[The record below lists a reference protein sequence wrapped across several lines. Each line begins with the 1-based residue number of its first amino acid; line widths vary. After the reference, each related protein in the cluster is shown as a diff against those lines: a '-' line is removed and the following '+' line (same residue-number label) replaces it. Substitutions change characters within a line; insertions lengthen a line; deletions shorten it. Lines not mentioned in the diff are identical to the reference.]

1 MMLFDSYTRFCAT
14 IFFALVPALSE
25 ANSSCTKAAK
35 SFNLCKNNGIDQK
48 ILYQNNDTN
57 VDAMLLYY
65 SGGILQNGPNQNEV
79 NTLNYKE
86 NNLNQKDNKDLDYP
100 IQPDTTEDLG
110 SVYDQ
115 IKNKFATLSSID
127 RKNVQKCLRY
137 GSYTGKIDGL
147 WGNQTFQAIKN
158 FRVNSSND
166 SANEKRETSI
176 FAKIKNIFSLKKSCY
191 ALVSKNFKT

>member
-1 MMLFDSYTRFCAT
+1 MFFDSYTSFCAA
-14 IFFALVPALSE
+14 IFFAFVPALSE

-48 ILYQNNDTN
+48 IVYQNNDTN

-115 IKNKFATLSSID
+115 IKNKFATLSNIE

>member
-1 MMLFDSYTRFCAT
+1 MLFDSYTRFCAA
-14 IFFALVPALSE
+14 IFFAFVPALSE

-115 IKNKFATLSSID
+115 IKNKFATLSNID

>member
-1 MMLFDSYTRFCAT
+1 VMLFDSYTRFCAT

-115 IKNKFATLSSID
+115 IKNKFAALSNID

>member
-1 MMLFDSYTRFCAT
+1 MFFDSYTSFCAA
-14 IFFALVPALSE
+14 IFIAFVPALSE

-115 IKNKFATLSSID
+115 IKNKFATLSNID

>member
-115 IKNKFATLSSID
+115 IKNKFAALSNID

>member
-1 MMLFDSYTRFCAT
+1 MLFDSYTRFCAT

-79 NTLNYKE
+79 NTLNYKK
-86 NNLNQKDNKDLDYP
+86 NNLNQKNNEDLDYP
-100 IQPDTTEDLG
+100 VQPETTEDLG

-115 IKNKFATLSSID
+115 IKNKFATLSNIE

>member
-1 MMLFDSYTRFCAT
+1 MLFDSYTRFCAT

-79 NTLNYKE
+79 NTLNYKK
-86 NNLNQKDNKDLDYP
+86 NNLNQKNNKDLDYP
-100 IQPDTTEDLG
+100 VQPDTKEELG

-115 IKNKFATLSSID
+115 IKNKFVTLSNIE

>member
-1 MMLFDSYTRFCAT
+1 MMFFDSYTSFCAA
-14 IFFALVPALSE
+14 IFFAFVPALSE

-48 ILYQNNDTN
+48 IVYQNNDTN

-115 IKNKFATLSSID
+115 IKNKFATLSNIE

-158 FRVNSSND
+158 FRMNSNND
-166 SANEKRETSI
+166 SANENSENSI

>member
-1 MMLFDSYTRFCAT
+1 MLFDSYTRFCAT

-115 IKNKFATLSSID
+115 IKNKFATLSNID

-191 ALVSKNFKT
+191 ALVSKNIKT

>member
-1 MMLFDSYTRFCAT
+1 MMFFDSYTSFCAA
-14 IFFALVPALSE
+14 IFFAFVPALSE

-48 ILYQNNDTN
+48 IVYQNNDTN

-79 NTLNYKE
+79 NTLNYKK
-86 NNLNQKDNKDLDYP
+86 NNLNQKNNEDLDYP
-100 IQPDTTEDLG
+100 VQPETTEDLG

-115 IKNKFATLSSID
+115 IKNKFATLSNIE

>member
-1 MMLFDSYTRFCAT
+1 MLFDSYTRFCAT

-86 NNLNQKDNKDLDYP
+86 NNLNQKDNKDLDYS

-115 IKNKFATLSSID
+115 IKNKFATLSNID

>member
-1 MMLFDSYTRFCAT
+1 MLFDSYTRFCAT

-115 IKNKFATLSSID
+115 IKNKFATLSNID

-158 FRVNSSND
+158 FLVNSSND

>member
-1 MMLFDSYTRFCAT
+1 MLFDSYTRFCAT

-79 NTLNYKE
+79 NTLNYKK
-86 NNLNQKDNKDLDYP
+86 NNLNQKDDKDLDYP

-115 IKNKFATLSSID
+115 IKNKFAALSNID

-158 FRVNSSND
+158 FLVNSSND

>member
-35 SFNLCKNNGIDQK
+35 SFDLCKNNGIDQK

-115 IKNKFATLSSID
+115 IKNKFAALSNID

>member
-1 MMLFDSYTRFCAT
+1 MFFDSYTSFCAA
-14 IFFALVPALSE
+14 IFFAFVPALSE

-79 NTLNYKE
+79 NTLNYKK
-86 NNLNQKDNKDLDYP
+86 NNLNQKNNEDLDYP
-100 IQPDTTEDLG
+100 VQPETTEDLG

-115 IKNKFATLSSID
+115 IKNKFATLSNID

>member
-1 MMLFDSYTRFCAT
+1 MMFFDSYTSFCAA
-14 IFFALVPALSE
+14 IFFAFVPALSE

-48 ILYQNNDTN
+48 IVYQNNDTN

-115 IKNKFATLSSID
+115 IKNKFATLSNID

>member
-1 MMLFDSYTRFCAT
+1 MFFDSYTSFCAA
-14 IFFALVPALSE
+14 IFFAFVPALSE

-48 ILYQNNDTN
+48 IVYQNNDTN

-79 NTLNYKE
+79 STLNYKK
-86 NNLNQKDNKDLDYP
+86 NNLNQKNNEDLDYP
-100 IQPDTTEDLG
+100 VQPETTEDLG

-115 IKNKFATLSSID
+115 IKNKFATLSNID

>member
-1 MMLFDSYTRFCAT
+1 MMLFDSYTRFCAA
-14 IFFALVPALSE
+14 IFFAFVPALSE

-48 ILYQNNDTN
+48 IVYQNNDTN

-115 IKNKFATLSSID
+115 IKNKFATLSNID

>member
-1 MMLFDSYTRFCAT
+1 MMFFDSYTSFCAA
-14 IFFALVPALSE
+14 IFFAFVPALSE

-86 NNLNQKDNKDLDYP
+86 NNLNQKNNEDLDYP
-100 IQPDTTEDLG
+100 VQPDTTEDLG

-115 IKNKFATLSSID
+115 IKNKFATLSNID

>member
-1 MMLFDSYTRFCAT
+1 MFFDSYTSFCAA
-14 IFFALVPALSE
+14 IFFAFVPALSE

-115 IKNKFATLSSID
+115 IKNKFATLSNID

>member
-1 MMLFDSYTRFCAT
+1 MLFDSYTRFCAT

-115 IKNKFATLSSID
+115 IKNKFATLSNID

-191 ALVSKNFKT
+191 VLISKNFKT

>member
-1 MMLFDSYTRFCAT
+1 MFFDSYTSFCAA
-14 IFFALVPALSE
+14 IFFAFVPALSE
-25 ANSSCTKAAK
+25 ANASCTKAAK
-35 SFNLCKNNGIDQK
+35 GFNLCKNNGIDQK

-79 NTLNYKE
+79 NTLNYKK
-86 NNLNQKDNKDLDYP
+86 NNLNQKNNKDLDYP
-100 IQPDTTEDLG
+100 VQPDTTEELG

-115 IKNKFATLSSID
+115 IKNKFATLSNIE

-147 WGNQTFQAIKN
+147 WGNQTFQAITN
-158 FRVNSSND
+158 FRINSSND
-166 SANEKRETSI
+166 SANEQRETSI

-191 ALVSKNFKT
+191 ALVSETFKT

>member
-1 MMLFDSYTRFCAT
+1 MFFDSYTSFCAA
-14 IFFALVPALSE
+14 IFFAFVPALSE

-48 ILYQNNDTN
+48 IVYQNNDTN

-115 IKNKFATLSSID
+115 IKNKFATLSNID

>member
-1 MMLFDSYTRFCAT
+1 MFFDSYTSFCAA
-14 IFFALVPALSE
+14 IFFAFVPALSE

-48 ILYQNNDTN
+48 IVYQNNDTN

-115 IKNKFATLSSID
+115 IKNKFATLSNID

-158 FRVNSSND
+158 FRMNSNND
-166 SANEKRETSI
+166 SANENRENSI

>member
-1 MMLFDSYTRFCAT
+1 MIFFDSYTRFCAA
-14 IFFALVPALSE
+14 IFFVFVPALSE

-35 SFNLCKNNGIDQK
+35 NFNLCKNNGIDQK
-48 ILYQNNDTN
+48 IVYQNNDTN

-79 NTLNYKE
+79 NTLNYKK
-86 NNLNQKDNKDLDYP
+86 NNLNQKNNKDLDYP
-100 IQPDTTEDLG
+100 VQPDTTEDLG

-115 IKNKFATLSSID
+115 IKNKFATLSNIE

-158 FRVNSSND
+158 FRMNSNNYN
-166 SANEKRETSI
+166 ANENRKTSI

>member
-1 MMLFDSYTRFCAT
+1 MFFDSYTRFCAA
-14 IFFALVPALSE
+14 IFFAFVPALSE

-100 IQPDTTEDLG
+100 VQPDTTEDLG

-115 IKNKFATLSSID
+115 IKNKFATLSNID

>member
-86 NNLNQKDNKDLDYP
+86 NNLNQKNNEDLDYP
-100 IQPDTTEDLG
+100 VQPETTEDLG

-115 IKNKFATLSSID
+115 IKNKFATLSNIE

>member
-1 MMLFDSYTRFCAT
+1 MFFDSYTSFCAA
-14 IFFALVPALSE
+14 IFFAFVPALSE

-86 NNLNQKDNKDLDYP
+86 NNLNQKNNEDLDYP
-100 IQPDTTEDLG
+100 VQPETTEDLG

-115 IKNKFATLSSID
+115 IKNKFATLSNIE

-158 FRVNSSND
+158 FRMNSNND
-166 SANEKRETSI
+166 SANEKSENSI

>member
-1 MMLFDSYTRFCAT
+1 MFFDSYTSFCAA
-14 IFFALVPALSE
+14 IFFAFVPALSE

-115 IKNKFATLSSID
+115 IKNKFATLSNID

-158 FRVNSSND
+158 FRMNSNND
-166 SANEKRETSI
+166 SANENRENSI

>member
-1 MMLFDSYTRFCAT
+1 MFFDSYTSFCAA
-14 IFFALVPALSE
+14 IFFAFVPALSE

-48 ILYQNNDTN
+48 IVYQNNDTN

-86 NNLNQKDNKDLDYP
+86 NNLNQTDNKDLDYP

-115 IKNKFATLSSID
+115 IKNKFAALSNID

-191 ALVSKNFKT
+191 ALISKNFKT

>member
-1 MMLFDSYTRFCAT
+1 MFFDSYTRFCAA
-14 IFFALVPALSE
+14 IFFAFVPALSE

-48 ILYQNNDTN
+48 IVYQNNDTN

-115 IKNKFATLSSID
+115 IKNKFATLSNID

>member
-1 MMLFDSYTRFCAT
+1 MFFDSYTRFCAA
-14 IFFALVPALSE
+14 IFFAFVPALSE

-48 ILYQNNDTN
+48 IVYQNNDTN

-115 IKNKFATLSSID
+115 IKNKFATLSNID

-158 FRVNSSND
+158 FRMNSNND
-166 SANEKRETSI
+166 SANESGETSI

>member
-1 MMLFDSYTRFCAT
+1 MLFDSYTRFCAT

-115 IKNKFATLSSID
+115 IKNKFETLSTID

-158 FRVNSSND
+158 FRLNSSND

>member
-1 MMLFDSYTRFCAT
+1 MFFDSYTSFCAA
-14 IFFALVPALSE
+14 IFFAFVPALSE

-48 ILYQNNDTN
+48 IVYQNNDTN

-86 NNLNQKDNKDLDYP
+86 NNLNQKDNEDLDYP
-100 IQPDTTEDLG
+100 VQPETTEDLG

-115 IKNKFATLSSID
+115 IKNKFATLSNID

>member
-1 MMLFDSYTRFCAT
+1 MLFDSYTRFCAT

-115 IKNKFATLSSID
+115 IKNKFAALSNID

-158 FRVNSSND
+158 FRVNPSND